1 MYNNN
6 ERILIFNDS
15 LCMNGLARG
24 AIFLS
29 EKGIE
34 FKISEIYLAIFFS
47 RWMEPSNIRDIIL
60 YEINIE
66 TLHTF
71 V

>member
-34 FKISEIYLAIFFS
+34 FKISEIYLGIFFS
-47 RWMEPSNIRDIIL
+47 RWMEHQIL
-60 YEINIE
+60 EILFC
-66 TLHTF
+66 TK
-71 V
+71 

>member
-1 MYNNN
+1 
-6 ERILIFNDS
+6 
-15 LCMNGLARG
+15 MNGLARG

-29 EKGIE
+29 EKGIKS
-34 FKISEIYLAIFFS
+34 KISEIYLAIFFS

-66 TLHTF
+66 SLHTF

>member
-34 FKISEIYLAIFFS
+34 FKISEIYLGIFFFHS
-47 RWMEPSNIRDIIL
+47 GWSHQIL
-60 YEINIE
+60 EILFC
-66 TLHTF
+66 TK
-71 V
+71 

>member
-15 LCMNGLARG
+15 LCMNGLVRG

-34 FKISEIYLAIFFS
+34 FKISEIYLAIFFFTVDGA
-47 RWMEPSNIRDIIL
+47 IK
-60 YEINIE
+60 Y
-66 TLHTF
+66 
-71 V
+71 